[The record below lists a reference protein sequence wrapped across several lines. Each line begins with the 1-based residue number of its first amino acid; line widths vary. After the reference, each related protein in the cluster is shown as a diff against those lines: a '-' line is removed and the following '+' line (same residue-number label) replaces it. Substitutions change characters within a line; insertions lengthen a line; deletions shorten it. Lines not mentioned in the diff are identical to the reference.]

1 MRSDTVC
8 ELVQN
13 SQETQQSHTV
23 YNCATLQKANIIFSC
38 IASHMN
44 FSSIARVSSFSTCQT
59 LTFYRQLAVI
69 TRAQNERL
77 ETLEMETEN
86 GNVQIIIYFF
96 LEYNPR
102 LVATS

>member
-44 FSSIARVSSFSTCQT
+44 FSSIARGCQVSAPAKHLLF
-59 LTFYRQLAVI
+59 I
-69 TRAQNERL
+69 
-77 ETLEMETEN
+77 
-86 GNVQIIIYFF
+86 GG
-96 LEYNPR
+96 
-102 LVATS
+102 